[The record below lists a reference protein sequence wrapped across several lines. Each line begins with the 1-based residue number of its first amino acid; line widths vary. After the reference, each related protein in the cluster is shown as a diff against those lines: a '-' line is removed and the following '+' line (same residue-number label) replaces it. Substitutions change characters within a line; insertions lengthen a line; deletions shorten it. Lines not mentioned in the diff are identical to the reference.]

1 MRPNTKK
8 EKRGDKMPNIKV
20 KPTLTWDEA
29 PDTITPVELAQILG
43 VGTPNARQK
52 FDEKGFPRIQ
62 GLGKIRK
69 ADKNAARLYIQGI
82 NIKENQKEAINSMLL
97 FELKKLNNNFNE
109 MRLRND

>member
-1 MRPNTKK
+1 MA
-8 EKRGDKMPNIKV
+8 KMKL
-20 KPTLTWDEA
+20 KSTMTWEDA

-43 VGTPNARQK
+43 IGENAARQK
-52 FDEKGFPRIQ
+52 FDEKGFPRIP
-62 GLGKIRK
+62 GLGNIRK